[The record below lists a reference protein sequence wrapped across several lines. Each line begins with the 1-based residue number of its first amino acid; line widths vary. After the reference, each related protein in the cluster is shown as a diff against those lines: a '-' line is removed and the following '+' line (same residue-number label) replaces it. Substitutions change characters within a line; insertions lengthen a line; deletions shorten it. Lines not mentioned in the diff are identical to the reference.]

1 MEHRC
6 TNESKENNKGLAT
19 RSLAGRVVVVLSIMR
34 NYRTALRIFKNIHY
48 LDPSPEM
55 LIYDGGLN
63 QFSVGAGEKQ
73 IESRDF

>member
-1 MEHRC
+1 MEHRH

-19 RSLAGRVVVVLSIMR
+19 QSLVGRVVVVLSIMR
-34 NYRTALRIFKNIHY
+34 NYCRALRIFKNIHY

-55 LIYDGGLN
+55 LIYDGSLN
-63 QFSVGAGEKQ
+63 QFLVGAGEKQ